1 MAGAIKITCIGC
13 AVLKPVLAEL
23 AEMPL
28 SWLQGPFCEL
38 TVGLQQKRLSNQ
50 AITAEIRISHLKP
63 VLFLHFCYVWSCYVS
78 LKILNHFLSLCIEID
93 WILDAVKT
101 ITSAQIY
108 LHNSLLIFG
117 NQVQALSYPWWKAIG
132 YKQVVTSMQLDGW
145 GNKCLLVRKWP
156 SPVSIPGPCRTV
168 KRFVVTMPR
177 TLLLNSVPKRI
188 LVFYLW
194 AAVLYIQD
202 LSLHLL
208 HPPKFNTCRAV
219 LRMWSCSSYC
229 TAEYT
234 QTLGDVCNMAF
245 IPFGY
250 FQNN

>member
-1 MAGAIKITCIGC
+1 MSLSLCVNFEFFSSRTSIETNNLRFTHLKKKRGREEQKKEKKHISLIWGRGLKVHLLVGLMAGAIKITCIGC

-145 GNKCLLVRKWP
+145 GN
-156 SPVSIPGPCRTV
+156 
-168 KRFVVTMPR
+168 
-177 TLLLNSVPKRI
+177 
-188 LVFYLW
+188 
-194 AAVLYIQD
+194 
-202 LSLHLL
+202 
-208 HPPKFNTCRAV
+208 
-219 LRMWSCSSYC
+219 
-229 TAEYT
+229 
-234 QTLGDVCNMAF
+234 
-245 IPFGY
+245 
-250 FQNN
+250 